1 MNELIEKLFGEYA
14 VYWHLVGL
22 GKKPSVNEKR
32 FAEAIK
38 EACQAQR
45 NACKRVYNEVCL
57 HSSIPT
63 TAAVSLIKNA
73 EIRKEDYE
81 NISD

>member
-1 MNELIEKLFGEYA
+1 MNELMEKLIDEFEIA
-14 VYWHLVGL
+14 CHL
-22 GKKPSVNEKR
+22 SFDCIEEEK
-32 FAEAIK
+32 FAQAIQT
-38 EACQAQR
+38 ACNAQR

-81 NISD
+81 